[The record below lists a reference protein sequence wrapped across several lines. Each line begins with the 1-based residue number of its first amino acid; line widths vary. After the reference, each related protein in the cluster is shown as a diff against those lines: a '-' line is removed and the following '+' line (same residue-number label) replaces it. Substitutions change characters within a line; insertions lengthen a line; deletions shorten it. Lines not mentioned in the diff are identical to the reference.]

1 MKNGRRRGKKK
12 KVPTVTSSSFFFST
26 ASPSSPP
33 SVQLKER
40 ILQVNLAAVI
50 LSQCCVCEPMS
61 VRFSQL
67 FDQHLSSA
75 ATLLQFHRQRD
86 LSVLHGSHPA
96 APVNLHFP
104 DDFLQLSPGEFA
116 KNCEFVRAAD
126 VLELGPKVLLALH
139 AHLHTKALHG
149 KQESSLMQSRII
161 DDPSR
166 G

>member
-1 MKNGRRRGKKK
+1 MKNGRRRVKK

-33 SVQLKER
+33 SVQLKKI
-40 ILQVNLAAVI
+40 ILQVNLTAVFC
-50 LSQCCVCEPMS
+50 LSVVCEPMS

-86 LSVLHGSHPA
+86 LSVLHGSHP